1 MELSLIRSLMNKEF
15 YDDHRGA
22 KCPDRLFSKDVR
34 KIKQA
39 IDTAMQRYERTVLP
53 DEIEALFMS
62 NNPTLTTAQKQ
73 AYSSLFSQIRREQP
87 MGSDIAQEVLSKLFQ
102 QVVGEDVANIGFDMV
117 NGSSSSLEKLRMLLE
132 QYGDDF
138 TPNLNIE
145 WEDIEL
151 ETLLSMN
158 DLEARWTFNIP
169 VLTHVVEGI
178 NAGHLVE
185 VGARPNTGKT
195 SFHASLIASPGGFA
209 HQGAKCIVLCNE
221 EGYHRVGARYLT
233 AATGMTM
240 REIKNNPSKARD
252 LYAPVKEHIKI
263 KDATGRDM
271 SWVESV
277 AKTYKPDV
285 LLLDM
290 GDKFA
295 KMGGF
300 ARQDEALK
308 ANAIHARQIAKE
320 HECAVFYMSQ
330 LSADAEG
337 KTILNQSMMEGSRTG
352 KAAEADLMLM
362 IAKNPPQNSNELENE
377 DKQRHINVVKNKLTG
392 WHGQVVCDLEYQ
404 TARYVPSR
412 TT

>member
-1 MELSLIRSLMNKEF
+1 MELSLIRSLMDRSF

-39 IDTAMQRYERTVLP
+39 IDTAMDRYERTVTP

-73 AYSSLFSQIRREQP
+73 AYSSLFNQIKRESP
-87 MGSDIAQEVLSKLFQ
+87 IGGDVAQEVLSKLFQ

-117 NGSSSSLEKLRMLLE
+117 NGSSSSLEKLRALME

-145 WEDIEL
+145 WDDIEI
-151 ETLLSMN
+151 ETLLARN
-158 DLEARWTFNIP
+158 DLEARWTFNISP
-169 VLTHVVEGI
+169 LTRKVEGV
-178 NAGHLVE
+178 NAGHLIE
-185 VGARPNTGKT
+185 IGARPNTGKT

-209 HQGAKCIVLCNE
+209 HQGANCIVLCNE

-240 REIKNNPSKARD
+240 REIKQNPSKARD
-252 LYAPVKEHIKI
+252 LYAPVKERIKI

-271 SWVESV
+271 AWVESV
-277 AKTYKPDV
+277 CKSYKPDI

-295 KMGGF
+295 NTGGF
-300 ARQDEALK
+300 ARTDEALK
-308 ANAIHARQIAKE
+308 ANAIHARMIAKE
-320 HECAVFYMSQ
+320 YECAVFYMSQ

-337 KTILNQSMMEGSRTG
+337 KIVLNQSMMEGSRTG
-352 KAAEADLMLM
+352 KAAEADLMVM
-362 IAKNPPQNSNELENE
+362 IAKNPPVEGQDEE
-377 DKQRHINVVKNKLTG
+377 DTQRHLNVVKNKLTG
-392 WHGQVVCDLEYQ
+392 WHGSVHCDLEYQ
-404 TARYVPSR
+404 TARYVA
-412 TT
+412 